1 MPIVLII
8 IIAIIAPLSLVA
20 GVLVLLGKFDNL
32 LLKNA
37 AKNGRNVNIALQRK
51 VVGIA
56 LLSDA
61 VVIPAMLAAIFY
73 FCK

>member
-1 MPIVLII
+1 MNTLLIC
-8 IIAIIAPLSLVA
+8 IIAVIAPLSLVA
-20 GVLVLLGKFDNL
+20 GILVLLGKFDNI

-73 FCK
+73 F

>member
-1 MPIVLII
+1 MNTLLICIIVV
-8 IIAIIAPLSLVA
+8 IAPLSLVA
-20 GVLVLLGKFDNL
+20 GILVLLGKFDNI

-73 FCK
+73 F